1 MRSIE
6 SNERRITPAALR
18 AASDGNLKNF
28 MAAITPGG
36 IEAQEK
42 QGQMEQAE
50 AHTLPLELGQRR
62 NGSVADARKPWEAL
76 GFVFGEMADD
86 IFVNVIFPKGWK
98 KKPTDHS
105 MWSEIV
111 DDKGRVRGM
120 IFYKAAFYDRS
131 AHAHLS
137 CRFSVSN
144 DYEKP
149 HATVRVKDA
158 CGEVRFKVMG
168 LESPNWGGDR
178 ATAQRLQDKQDAARV
193 ECYTYLKNNFPDYES
208 PDAYWP

>member
-1 MRSIE
+1 MRNIE
-6 SNERRITPAALR
+6 RNERRMTPAALR
-18 AASDGNLKNF
+18 AANDGNLKNF

-42 QGQMEQAE
+42 AGQLDE
-50 AHTLPLELGQRR
+50 AARETLPIELRRRR
-62 NGSVADARKPWEAL
+62 NESAAEARKPWEAL
-76 GFVFGEMADD
+76 GFRFGKTVDE
-86 IFVNVIFPKGWK
+86 IFVETKFPKGWK

-137 CRFSVSN
+137 RRFDVMD
-144 DYEKP
+144 DYAKP
-149 HATVRVKDA
+149 LATISVKDA
-158 CGEVRFKVMG
+158 CGEASFKVSG
-168 LESPNWGGDR
+168 LEQPDWSGDR
-178 ATAQRLQDKQDAARV
+178 AEAERREAKKDEARQICLQFLRTN
-193 ECYTYLKNNFPDYES
+193 YPDYEN
-208 PDAYWP
+208 PCAYWG